1 MKIACQKCQRI
12 LYENMCP
19 VCKDDKTTD
28 NWSGIVVI
36 IDPEKSKIGKA
47 IGVNVPGAYALKVR
61 G

>member
-1 MKIACQKCQRI
+1 MKVACQKCSRI
-12 LYENMCP
+12 LYENICP

-36 IDPEKSKIGKA
+36 LDPERSKIAKA

>member
-1 MKIACQKCQRI
+1 
-12 LYENMCP
+12 MCP

-36 IDPEKSKIGKA
+36 LDPERSKIAKA

>member
-1 MKIACQKCQRI
+1 
-12 LYENMCP
+12 MCP

-36 IDPEKSKIGKA
+36 LDPEKSKIAKT